1 MLYIWD
7 IERIIENELRAL
19 KLDIDYEFDN
29 KLNVPMSYNVSTNT
43 IKFNYLQVNGYKSKI
58 KVKETEENFVK
69 IILYH
74 MVGYYL
80 DFRNTFR
87 DLRILMYGDDKE
99 KEELRAKIEAS
110 SWELG
115 RTVVPEHLLDSY
127 DRVQELDK
135 QLIKN

>member
-7 IERIIENELRAL
+7 IERIIENELREL
-19 KLDIDYEFDN
+19 KLDIDCEFDN

-43 IKFNYLQVNGYKSKI
+43 IKFNYIQVNGYKSKI

-99 KEELRAKIEAS
+99 KEVLRAKIEAS

-115 RTVVPEHLLDSY
+115 RTVVPEHLLESY
-127 DRVQELDK
+127 DRVRELDR
-135 QLIKN
+135 QLINN

>member
-7 IERIIENELRAL
+7 IERIIENELREL
-19 KLDIDYEFDN
+19 KLDIECEFDN

-69 IILYH
+69 ITLYH

-115 RTVVPEHLLDSY
+115 RTVVPEHLLESY
-127 DRVQELDK
+127 DRVRELDQ
-135 QLIKN
+135 QLIKH